1 MRGVCACVWLSA
13 RLFVCLLQFGPMI
26 FWQKD
31 KSNAEIYNMAV
42 HLRACLFIT
51 HNMHFPNF
59 SYSKFRLYTRM
70 AHEMPNKE
78 NSREYIQY
86 IGITSR
92 SNSSNSSS
100 ISYAGAI
107 ELFAH
112 GFCCV
117 VCCERLKCSQ
127 YHTNRER
134 DKENASNLSAGCL
147 FVRFALLF
155 ALHWKYIFT

>member
-1 MRGVCACVWLSA
+1 
-13 RLFVCLLQFGPMI
+13 
-26 FWQKD
+26 
-31 KSNAEIYNMAV
+31 MAV

-59 SYSKFRLYTRM
+59 SYSKFRLCTRM

-92 SNSSNSSS
+92 SNSSDSSS

-147 FVRFALLF
+147 FVRSVRFVVRITLEIYL
-155 ALHWKYIFT
+155 YIVDFGR